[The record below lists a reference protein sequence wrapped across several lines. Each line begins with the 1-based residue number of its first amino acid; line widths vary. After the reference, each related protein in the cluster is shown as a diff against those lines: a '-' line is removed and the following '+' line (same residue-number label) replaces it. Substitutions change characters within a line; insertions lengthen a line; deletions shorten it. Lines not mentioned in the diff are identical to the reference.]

1 MKRANT
7 GVRPYGFGLT
17 RRGRSSCLPFFFRAC
32 PVKPCQSMP
41 PCDTLTLMV
50 ELEAQLKKRLGDAL
64 KQEEPMARHTTL
76 KVGGPARWFWAASN
90 VEELARVLH
99 LCTQNAVPYL
109 FIGHGSNLLMSDA
122 GYDGLVIQN
131 RCKGCVVGNETRAES
146 GVSFGSLFLQTA
158 RAGYGGLEWAI
169 GIPGTVGGALVSNA
183 GAYRGNIGPLVS
195 SVRVFADGCDR
206 TVGPEWMEFSYRD
219 SRLRRAGACG
229 STVVLSCTLALTE
242 RGDPETIIAQAREYQ
257 SQRRAKQPYA
267 PSAGSFF
274 KNVQNKALAE
284 SLDTLPAGMKA
295 AGVVP
300 AGFLSEACGLKGLR
314 VGGAE
319 VSEKHANFLIN
330 AENATASD
338 LRTLAG
344 QVKAIVEERFG
355 VALEEEVLYVGDWSG
370 WEEN

>member
-1 MKRANT
+1 MKMDARLL
-7 GVRPYGFGLT
+7 G
-17 RRGRSSCLPFFFRAC
+17 
-32 PVKPCQSMP
+32 M
-41 PCDTLTLMV
+41 
-50 ELEAQLKKRLGDAL
+50 LGDEI

-76 KVGGPARWFWAASN
+76 KVGGPARWFWQASD
-90 VEELARVLH
+90 VETLARVLEI
-99 LCTQNAVPYL
+99 CTQAAIPYL

-122 GYDGLVIQN
+122 GYNGLVIQN
-131 RCKGCVVGNETRAES
+131 RCKGCIVGDETQAES

-158 RAGYGGLEWAI
+158 RAGYAGLEWAI

-195 SVRVFADGCDR
+195 SVRVFSDGLDQ

-219 SRLRRAGACG
+219 SRLRRSGVDG
-229 STVVLSCTLALTE
+229 TVVLSCTLALTG
-242 RGDPETIIAQAREYQ
+242 RGDPDTIVAQAKEYQ
-257 SQRRAKQPYA
+257 AQRRAKQPYA

-274 KNVQNKALAE
+274 KNVQSHALAE

-319 VSEKHANFLIN
+319 VSEKHANFLVN
-330 AENATASD
+330 SADATASD
-338 LRTLAG
+338 LRALAG
-344 QVKAIVEERFG
+344 KVKSIVFERFG
-355 VALEEEVLYVGDWSG
+355 VTLEEEVLYVGDWSQWPELPLEQRIEA
-370 WEEN
+370 WE

>member
-1 MKRANT
+1 MT
-7 GVRPYGFGLT
+7 EPQT
-17 RRGRSSCLPFFFRAC
+17 
-32 PVKPCQSMP
+32 
-41 PCDTLTLMV
+41 DTDRLLS
-50 ELEAQLKKRLGDAL
+50 EILGDGL
-64 KQEEPMARHTTL
+64 KRSEPMARHTTL
-76 KVGGPARWFWAASN
+76 KVGGPARWFWAASS
-90 VEELARVLH
+90 VEHLARVLA
-99 LCTQNAVPYL
+99 LCSQHAVPYL

-131 RCKGCVVGNETRAES
+131 RCKGCRVGDETYAES

-158 RAGYGGLEWAI
+158 RAGFGGLEWAI

-195 SVRVFADGCDR
+195 SVRVFDGGFDQ

-219 SRLRRAGACG
+219 SRLRRAGIGPA
-229 STVVLSCTLALTE
+229 VVLSCTLALSE
-242 RGDPETIIAQAREYQ
+242 RGDPEEIVARAKEYQ
-257 SQRRAKQPYA
+257 AQRRAKQPYA

-274 KNVQNKALAE
+274 KNVQSKALAE

-300 AGFLSEACGLKGLR
+300 AGFLSELCGLKGLR

-338 LRTLAG
+338 LRALAET
-344 QVKAIVEERFG
+344 VKARVLDHFG
-355 VALEEEVLYVGDWSG
+355 VTLEEEVLYVGNWPK
-370 WEEN
+370 

>member
-1 MKRANT
+1 MDLDAR
-7 GVRPYGFGLT
+7 
-17 RRGRSSCLPFFFRAC
+17 
-32 PVKPCQSMP
+32 
-41 PCDTLTLMV
+41 
-50 ELEAQLKKRLGDAL
+50 LEEKLGAAL
-64 KQEEPMARHTTL
+64 KHGEPMARHTTL
-76 KVGGPARWFWAASN
+76 KVGGPARWFWAASD
-90 VEELARVLH
+90 VEELAQVLRF
-99 LCTQNAVPYL
+99 CAENSVPYL

-122 GYDGLVIQN
+122 GYNGLVIQN
-131 RCKGCVVGNETRAES
+131 RCKGCVVGDETRAES

-195 SVRVFADGCDR
+195 SVRVFADGCDQ

-219 SRLRRAGACG
+219 SRLRRAGVGPA
-229 STVVLSCTLALTE
+229 VVLSCTLQLTE
-242 RGDPETIIAQAREYQ
+242 RGDPEQILTRAKEYQ

-274 KNVQNKALAE
+274 KNVQSRTLAE
-284 SLDTLPAGMKA
+284 SLDALPSGMKA
-295 AGVVP
+295 ASVVP

-330 AENATASD
+330 AGGATASD
-338 LRTLAG
+338 LRALAEK
-344 QVKAIVEERFG
+344 VKVIVFDRFG
-355 VALEEEVLYVGDWSG
+355 VMLEEEVLYVGDWSG
-370 WEEN
+370 WGDERQERTTP

>member
-1 MKRANT
+1 MKMDAR
-7 GVRPYGFGLT
+7 L
-17 RRGRSSCLPFFFRAC
+17 
-32 PVKPCQSMP
+32 
-41 PCDTLTLMV
+41 V
-50 ELEAQLKKRLGDAL
+50 EMLGDAL
-64 KQEEPMARHTTL
+64 KRAEPMARHTTL
-76 KVGGPARWFWAASN
+76 KVGGPARWFWQAAD
-90 VEELARVLH
+90 VETLARVLAV
-99 LCTQNAVPYL
+99 CTEAGLPFL

-131 RCKGCVVGNETRAES
+131 RCKNCTVGDETEAES

-158 RAGYGGLEWAI
+158 RAGYAGLEWAI

-195 SVRVFADGCDR
+195 SVRVFSEGVDQ

-219 SRLRRAGACG
+219 SRLRRGG
-229 STVVLSCTLALTE
+229 WDGTVVLSCTLRLTE
-242 RGDPETIIAQAREYQ
+242 RGDPETIIAQAKDYQ
-257 SQRRAKQPYA
+257 AQRRAKQPYA

-274 KNVQNKALAE
+274 KNVQSHALAE

-319 VSEKHANFLIN
+319 VSEKHANFLVN
-330 AENATASD
+330 AGGATASD
-338 LRTLAG
+338 LRALAG
-344 QVKAIVEERFG
+344 QVKAIVFQRFG
-355 VALEEEVLYVGDWSG
+355 VTLEEEVLYVGDWSRWASG
-370 WEEN
+370 D

>member
-1 MKRANT
+1 MDSR
-7 GVRPYGFGLT
+7 
-17 RRGRSSCLPFFFRAC
+17 
-32 PVKPCQSMP
+32 
-41 PCDTLTLMV
+41 LM
-50 ELEAQLKKRLGDAL
+50 EMLGPAL
-64 KQEEPMARHTTL
+64 KREEPMARHTTL
-76 KVGGPARWFWAASN
+76 KVGGPARWFWAASD
-90 VEELARVLH
+90 VEVLAQVLD
-99 LCTQNAVPYL
+99 LCARQSLPYL

-131 RCKGCVVGNETRAES
+131 RCKGCMVGDETRAES

-195 SVRVFADGCDR
+195 SVRVFDDGQDQ

-219 SRLRRAGACG
+219 SRLRRSGLSG
-229 STVVLSCTLALTE
+229 TVVLSCTFHLTE
-242 RGDPETIIAQAREYQ
+242 RGDPETILAQAKEYQ

-274 KNVQNKALAE
+274 KNVQSKSLAE
-284 SLDTLPAGMKA
+284 SLETLPAGMKA

-330 AENATASD
+330 AGGATASD
-338 LRTLAG
+338 LRALAYK
-344 QVKAIVEERFG
+344 VKSVVYDRFG
-355 VALEEEVLYVGDWSG
+355 VTLEEEVLYAGDWTAWPNSPT
-370 WEEN
+370 